1 MLFYGQKQWHSN
13 YTVLQQSHL
22 ILLSV
27 NVYNNILICFSL
39 LRHDLIN
46 SVIVYE
52 IHYLFVKWCDWFFL
66 ICCSM
71 HRCEQVGR
79 KCGYWIHWIYGTTKI
94 MI

>member
-1 MLFYGQKQWHSN
+1 MDRNNETSD

-39 LRHDLIN
+39 IRHDLIN

-52 IHYLFVKWCDWFFL
+52 IHYSFVKWCDWFFFKFVVACTVVNRSVENADTESIEFTEL
-66 ICCSM
+66 P
-71 HRCEQVGR
+71 R
-79 KCGYWIHWIYGTTKI
+79 
-94 MI
+94 